1 MTLWIFLDRIIVWD
15 LVYFILKILP
25 WEISIWNEDLPKKV
39 IIMSQ
44 RQFMYNSYFY
54 GSDVRKCICT
64 ATLKHWPSI
73 NNHFFFFLFQLKEA
87 KSDKTVIAFLIFPT
101 KTNSFNVES
110 LRGHAVAKGLKDTID
125 DIQREMGERL
135 YETCLRYL

>member
-1 MTLWIFLDRIIVWD
+1 MTLWIFWIILFYGR
-15 LVYFILKILP
+15 LVYFILKVFA
-25 WEISIWNEDLPKKV
+25 WEICSMKWGFVKKV